1 MYCIYIISASPLL
14 LQLLPCPTLSHIPD
28 FFIFNHYY
36 YIYTDMYYKLLLYNL
51 LHDYIIKLY
60 I

>member
-28 FFIFNHYY
+28 FFI
-36 YIYTDMYYKLLLYNL
+36 LLLIIIVTSIQICTINYC
-51 LHDYIIKLY
+51 YIIYYMIIL
-60 I
+60 